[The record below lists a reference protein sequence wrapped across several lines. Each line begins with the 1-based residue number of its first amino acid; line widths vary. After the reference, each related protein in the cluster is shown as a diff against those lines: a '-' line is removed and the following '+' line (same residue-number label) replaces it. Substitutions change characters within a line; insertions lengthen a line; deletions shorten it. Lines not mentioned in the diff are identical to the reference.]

1 MKALNYNRVI
11 ESAVTR
17 KLLQHKKAALAL
29 VATVLLSL
37 LTTVDAT
44 FAQSGFHRDLVLPD
58 IATVDPSSPDQGSPA
73 PTSASLTTVVAVNA
87 RVMSLVSL
95 AARQVQMAKT
105 GTGAQEVAREIIA
118 VNYPKWNASQVSCL
132 TKLWNAESHWNYKSH
147 NRRSG
152 AHGIAQALPATKMNS
167 TGTDWLTNP
176 VTQIKWGLNYVAQR
190 YGTPCK
196 ALAHH
201 HRVNSY

>member
-1 MKALNYNRVI
+1 MN
-11 ESAVTR
+11 SASQNLTR
-17 KLLQHKKAALAL
+17 FAVRHKKALLAL
-29 VATVLLSL
+29 VATMLLSL
-37 LTTVDAT
+37 VTTVDAT
-44 FAQSGFHRDLVLPD
+44 FAQGGFHRDLVIPD
-58 IATVDPSSPDQGSPA
+58 VATVDPNNPTLSLTPDKSTTA

-105 GTGAQEVAREIIA
+105 GVGAKEVAREVIA

-132 TKLWNAESHWNYKSH
+132 NQLWDAESHWNYKAH

-152 AHGIAQALPATKMNS
+152 AHGIAQALPATKMDA
-167 TGTDWLTNP
+167 TGTDWKTNP

>member
-1 MKALNYNRVI
+1 MKLTRFAAGRKKALV
-11 ESAVTR
+11 
-17 KLLQHKKAALAL
+17 AL
-29 VATVLLSL
+29 VATLLLSL
-37 LTTVDAT
+37 VTTVDAT
-44 FAQSGFHRDLVLPD
+44 FAQGGFHRDLVVPD
-58 IATVDPSSPDQGSPA
+58 VATVDPSNPTLSLNPDQSQA
-73 PTSASLTTVVAVNA
+73 TQTSASLTTVVAVNA

-95 AARQVQMAKT
+95 AARQVQMAKS
-105 GTGAQEVAREIIA
+105 GVGAQEVAREIIA
-118 VNYPKWNASQVSCL
+118 ITYPKWNASQVSCL
-132 TKLWNAESHWNYKSH
+132 NQLWNAESHWNYKSH

-152 AHGIAQALPATKMNS
+152 AHGIAQALPASKMDA

-176 VTQIKWGLNYVAQR
+176 VTQIKWGLNYVSQR